1 MDFKHNTLGEEY
13 SPYQGN
19 QSHSGSQSM
28 KGKKVLD
35 PFSNDYAISKS
46 HKEINDF
53 YKTAE
58 AHFKSNPNQVNT

>member
-1 MDFKHNTLGEEY
+1 
-13 SPYQGN
+13 
-19 QSHSGSQSM
+19 M

-58 AHFKSNPNQVNT
+58 AHFKKDPSGATAAAHAA

>member
-1 MDFKHNTLGEEY
+1 MNQNTLGNDY
-13 SPYQGN
+13 SPY
-19 QSHSGSQSM
+19 SAPTPSGAQSM

-58 AHFKSNPNQVNT
+58 MHFK

>member
-1 MDFKHNTLGEEY
+1 MQFDHNTLANDY
-13 SPYQGN
+13 SPGYN
-19 QSHSGSQSM
+19 PHASGSQSM

-58 AHFKSNPNQVNT
+58 MHFKN